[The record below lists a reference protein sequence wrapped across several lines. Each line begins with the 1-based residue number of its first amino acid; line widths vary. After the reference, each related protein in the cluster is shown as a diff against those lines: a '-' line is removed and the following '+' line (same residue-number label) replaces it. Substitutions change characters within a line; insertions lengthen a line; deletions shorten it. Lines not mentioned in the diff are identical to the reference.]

1 MKLFCKISLQDYR
14 KQKIRNKIVGL
25 IYLMRLNKIFKWLKP
40 VRTFLSR
47 NLVKIFGVILIGEI
61 CFLSFS
67 LFFLPVLNLPIF
79 RIRDNL
85 FNINLDYS
93 EDEYHTE
100 QLEITNFVF
109 FPYMELKIVINPGSF
124 VDLFVFNA
132 VQYAEY
138 QETRN
143 QIPTPINFDNITSER
158 VSYSKAIFITFEKVI
173 TPLYIVIEPTYSDVE
188 FTLYYELLIFERL
201 NFIISFII
209 QIILIIL
216 STLVLI
222 KNWKIN
228 PWNNFTDFIIKNA
241 KKKFKDTH
249 YTDAVQTVL
258 IQLNDN
264 FKEIYKVKAGEE
276 KDGVDLFHNALSL
289 KNPIV
294 KVADLSTENGK
305 NIQEGTRYLLV
316 GYYTAYRNPS
326 THKIIK
332 LEKSV
337 SLGVLLGL
345 NDIILKLTKSN
356 VECTCGND
364 VLFFDF
370 LTNKKCTNCSDKE

>member
-1 MKLFCKISLQDYR
+1 MK
-14 KQKIRNKIVGL
+14 
-25 IYLMRLNKIFKWLKP
+25 LNKIFKWLKP

-47 NLVKIFGVILIGEI
+47 NSDRIVGVILIGEI
-61 CFLSFS
+61 CA
-67 LFFLPVLNLPIF
+67 LFFVLFFMPVLKLPIF

-93 EDEYHTE
+93 EDQYHTE
-100 QLEITNFVF
+100 KLEITNFVN
-109 FPYMELKIVINPGSF
+109 FPYIELKIVINPRSSI
-124 VDLFVFNA
+124 DLFVFNA

-143 QIPTPINFDNITSER
+143 QIPTPNNFDNITAER
-158 VSYSKAIFITFEKVI
+158 VPYSKAIFITFEKVI
-173 TPLYIVIEPTYSDVE
+173 TPLYIVIEPTFSDVE
-188 FTLYYELLIFERL
+188 FALYYELLIFDRL
-201 NFIISFII
+201 SFIISFII

-216 STLVLI
+216 STLILI

-228 PWNNFTDFIIKNA
+228 PWHNFTDFIIKNA

-264 FKEIYKVKAGEE
+264 FKEIYKVKTGEE
-276 KDGVDLFHNALSL
+276 KDGVDLIRKTFSSE
-289 KNPIV
+289 NPIV

-305 NIQEGTRYLLV
+305 NIHNGTRSLLV
-316 GYYTAYRNPS
+316 GYFTAYRNPS
-326 THKIIK
+326 AHKIIK

-337 SLGVLLGL
+337 SLGVLHGL
-345 NDIILKLTKSN
+345 NDIVLKLTKSN
-356 VECTCGND
+356 VKCTCGND

-370 LTNKKCTNCSDKE
+370 LTQKKCTNCSNKKKLT

>member
-1 MKLFCKISLQDYR
+1 
-14 KQKIRNKIVGL
+14 
-25 IYLMRLNKIFKWLKP
+25 MRLSKFFKWIKS
-40 VRTFLSR
+40 VRTFISR
-47 NLVKIFGVILIGEI
+47 NLVKIFGIVLIVEI
-61 CFLSFS
+61 CLLYFS

-79 RIRDNL
+79 RIRENL

-100 QLEITNFVF
+100 KLEITNFVV

-124 VDLFVFNA
+124 VELFVFDA

-143 QIPTPINFDNITSER
+143 QIPSPINFDNITSER
-158 VSYSKAIFITFEKVI
+158 VFFSKAIFITLEKVT
-173 TPLYIVIEPTYSDVE
+173 TPLYIVIAPTYSDVE
-188 FTLYYELLIFERL
+188 FALYYELLIFERL

-216 STLVLI
+216 STLILI

-228 PWNNFTDFIIKNA
+228 PWNNFTYFIIQNA

-264 FKEIYKVKAGEE
+264 FKVIYKVKTGEE
-276 KDGVDLFHNALSL
+276 KDGVNLFHNALSL
-289 KNPIV
+289 ENPIV
-294 KVADLSTENGK
+294 KIADISTQNGK
-305 NIQEGTRYLLV
+305 NIQEGTRYLLT

-337 SLGVLLGL
+337 SLGVLHGL
-345 NDIILKLTKSN
+345 NDIVLKLAESN

-364 VLFFDF
+364 VQFFDF
-370 LTNKKCTNCSDKE
+370 LINKKCTICSDKE